1 MSQQHLLI
9 GIAVLAGI
17 GLLATV
23 SAGRRHARRS
33 MDGVRQVT
41 RVGGAA
47 LRTLSITA
55 AIVAAQWLVAVKFAA
70 NTTVLLTVLI
80 VPALFAGAS
89 IARLLTVTEV
99 PQPGRRGGGH
109 R

>member
-1 MSQQHLLI
+1 MLI

-17 GLLATV
+17 GLLATL

-33 MDGVRQVT
+33 LDGVRQVT

-47 LRTLSITA
+47 LRTLGITA
-55 AIVAAQWLVAVKFAA
+55 AIVAAQWLVAARFAD
-70 NTTVLLTVLI
+70 NTTVLLTVLVI
-80 VPALFAGAS
+80 PALFAGAS

-99 PQPGRRGGGH
+99 AHPAGGRGGGH